1 MSKTKPV
8 PAPYI
13 PYQTKKSDVIAML
26 ALKAGTADEHQQ
38 KRILALLINN
48 LCETYGLSY
57 RPGDPDGTSF
67 AEGKRFVG
75 LQIVKMLNTNV
86 DTFKE

>member
-1 MSKTKPV
+1 MKKPV

-13 PYQTKKSDVIAML
+13 PLKPNKSEVLAWM
-26 ALKAGTADEHQQ
+26 ALKAGTATPDQQQ
-38 KRILALLINN
+38 KALAMLINTV
-48 LCETYGLSY
+48 CETYGLSY

-75 LQIVKMLNTNV
+75 LQIVKMLNTNP
-86 DTFKE
+86 DTIKE